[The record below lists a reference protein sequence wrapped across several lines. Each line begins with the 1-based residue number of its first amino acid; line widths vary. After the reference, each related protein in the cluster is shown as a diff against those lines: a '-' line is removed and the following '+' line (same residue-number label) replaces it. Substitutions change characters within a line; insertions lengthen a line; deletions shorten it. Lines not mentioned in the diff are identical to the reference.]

1 MEFWERGPEL
11 TRPARGLKLWLTLQ
25 TMGTEELGRVV
36 EHGCELAE
44 LAAGIIRKEPEW
56 ELLSGPW
63 LGIVNFRYRADG
75 SLSEAELDAVN
86 QEISA
91 EITDSGFAQIFTTE
105 LRGRK
110 VLRMCTIHP
119 ETTKED
125 IRRTIERL
133 METKAVSD
141 RRQEQNKSRTA

>member
-1 MEFWERGPEL
+1 M
-11 TRPARGLKLWLTLQ
+11 
-25 TMGTEELGRVV
+25 VD
-36 EHGCELAE
+36 HGCELAE
-44 LAAGIIRKEPEW
+44 LAAGLIRNAPEW